1 MITFLIILLLSGVT
15 TYLAYRIWFLA
26 GSVADAQEYIEL
38 LETTNEYMY
47 TRITQ
52 SYNAMKQIDRLGAFE
67 SEDEAGT
74 IFEMLK
80 EVVTELKS
88 EFDNGT
94 SEEK

>member
-1 MITFLIILLLSGVT
+1 MITILITLVLSAAI
-15 TYLAYRIWFLA
+15 TYLGYRVWVLA
-26 GSVADAQEYIEL
+26 GMLADAQEYIEL

-52 SYNAMKQIDRLGAFE
+52 SYEAMTQIDRLGAFE

-74 IFEMLK
+74 TFEMLK

-88 EFDNGT
+88 EFDYGQ

>member
-1 MITFLIILLLSGVT
+1 MISFLIILALSGVT
-15 TYLAYRIWFLA
+15 AYLAYRIWFLA

-47 TRITQ
+47 TRIEK
-52 SYNAMKQIDRLGAFE
+52 SYNSMKEIDRLGAFE

-74 IFEMLK
+74 TFEMLK
-80 EVVTELKS
+80 EVITELKS

>member
-1 MITFLIILLLSGVT
+1 MISIIVIALLT
-15 TYLAYRIWFLA
+15 AAIIYLGYRVWMLA
-26 GSVADAQEYIEL
+26 GMLADAQEYVEL

-52 SYNAMKQIDRLGAFE
+52 SYDAMKQIDRLGAFE

-74 IFEMLK
+74 TFEMLK